1 MDAAQRKQ
9 LQRLYRTDGRRL
21 AGTMEG
27 WAQVIP
33 LPPAS
38 ERALERP
45 SDREIAVLQLVADG
59 FTNREIGRRLSVT
72 EETVKSHM
80 QHLLAKVDA
89 RNRAHAVSV
98 AFRRGLI
105 V

>member
-72 EETVKSHM
+72 EETVNSHM
-80 QHLLAKVDA
+80 QRLLAKIHA
-89 RNRAHAVSV
+89 RNSAHAVSI